1 MIFIMMLKALPNK
14 MRDMVGYL
22 KKLKPPNGIK
32 VQGVYTLLGEYDAC
46 IVFETSDSS
55 KAMDFAVKVSCTA
68 FCETETFMGT
78 PIKDLTAEVEI

>member
-14 MRDMVGYL
+14 VRDMVAYL
-22 KKLKPPNGIK
+22 KKFEPPDGIEI
-32 VQGVYTLLGEYDAC
+32 QGIYTLLGKYDGC

-68 FCETETFMGT
+68 FCETETFMAT
-78 PIKDLTAEVEI
+78 PIKS